1 MRRQTSGT
9 VGEAT
14 PYLLYSLVF
23 LLIKLFFLK
32 EKFGYIKQSTL
43 KLKSLLLTKIGIFFQ
58 CQILPDEPTGK
69 LSEPDVRRWRCRLQ
83 TF

>member
-1 MRRQTSGT
+1 MRRRTSGT
-9 VGEAT
+9 IGETT

-43 KLKSLLLTKIGIFFQ
+43 KLKSLFLTKIGIFFQ
-58 CQILPDEPTGK
+58 CQILTDESTGK
-69 LSEPDVRRWRCRLQ
+69 RDEPDVRR
-83 TF
+83 